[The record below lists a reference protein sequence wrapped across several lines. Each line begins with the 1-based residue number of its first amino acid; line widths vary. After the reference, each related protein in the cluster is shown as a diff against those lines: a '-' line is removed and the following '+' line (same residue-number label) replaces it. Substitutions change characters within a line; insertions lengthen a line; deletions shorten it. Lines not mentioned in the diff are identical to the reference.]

1 MNNNNTTTHEQLPF
15 SKQGKK
21 RHYLSPT
28 IKNIYIMTEENFA
41 STSTPFMSETVQTP
55 KVTDWVVRDDEK
67 FWDF

>member
-1 MNNNNTTTHEQLPF
+1 MNNKTNTHEQLPLGN
-15 SKQGKK
+15 QGKK
-21 RHYLSPT
+21 MNYRSPS

-41 STSTPFMSETVQTP
+41 STSTPFMGETVQTP